1 MMRKRK
7 QAQETD
13 VIRNN
18 RYLTLLP
25 EMVEGNG
32 ISWRAEGIISAAA
45 TNASSWLMQS
55 AGNIQTDGVDVGY
68 AIPDVMAGEA
78 QLRRWMGLL
87 FEEALLHQEVIDW
100 RATLAVLLLWDGW
113 SIDPRLKLQLHTTK
127 QDISGTFA
135 RSVLDSLAVDASQ
148 RASLELFVLSRSANG
163 VTKERPL
170 GMVSDRVAVLPAANP
185 GNLTDFLPRD
195 VRWYDSKMKR
205 FVDPC
210 PYVNEYDRRRLIQ
223 RLRCLRAMNE
233 YPKFDSPLYD
243 PKAELSG
250 MLRKFIDDLVDWGDR
265 WKRTLSGPDIPEKK
279 ETEQA
284 FYTRTLAVCGLYE
297 VSRLSSL
304 KEEKQSLPVEKLR
317 DNLLLQQFGI
327 QNIPNDDF
335 QPWEMDDLLFYTFQ
349 GHPFAVDH
357 GDGLLAP
364 ANMPDESGILSRLQ
378 LEYEQLLQHDVNRSR
393 ETSKQMIRR
402 GQAAGA
408 GRVTDQAVAD
418 LYTAWGQKLTQTLPT
433 TDQPLSLTLP
443 ASTLSGAMR
452 LLLKDQFKMT
462 DPDVILGA
470 FSDCLLLCD
479 DGAIFETAEMAK
491 ACAVQGRKDLYAIP
505 PIGEPL
511 ARWLALEAS
520 VSDDDQL
527 RPKLPPE
534 LFRFEAFQEDGA
546 AKVKVSMSLTLNQRA
561 SDRTSHQR
569 VDLTRVYTLSK
580 SLGDGQAVICPAKAL
595 PTVRCWPA
603 VRLTRKQWKVY
614 YVLAQRPGELDIALP
629 TETGWEQG
637 LALHATD
644 SLGAGQTAVR
654 HWQTAKTSLWPLYVT
669 LRYDH
674 LSLGALPNDQPLKQ
688 LRRETPARIAIDFG
702 SNATTMMM
710 RQSEHNQPALP
721 PSDLL
726 KTLLC
731 TNQELD
737 AYLPDEFLP
746 AYCCVDP
753 KHPTMIV
760 SVMDMF
766 SDDISRWNLPL
777 QDGHIYYAPDLET
790 TLSKNPNVLYYDL
803 KWGEEGHLRSCLRLF
818 MKQAMLQATLAAC
831 MSGSP
836 SVSWR
841 ISMPNVLPLT
851 KKESFLNTVRGLAT
865 ELEQET
871 GVPLTKGEVP
881 VSCAS
886 ENHADGLYFLS
897 QNEVNTVNGY
907 LNMDI
912 GGGTTDLS
920 VWLNNSQTATL
931 EASLLLGCRQI
942 LFDSLSKRH
951 RDEFVQDFAQS
962 DPKLYELVQDLS
974 DSFANGATD
983 PHTRLKNLL
992 LLDSFFAEH
1001 SAGVTQ
1007 MMAKARAQGGI
1018 SLLESLLLFNI
1029 GFLFRLCGELLDQCY
1044 YAEQCRAQLKG
1055 HMQICVAGNGGQFL
1069 NCFDE
1074 TAQDKLYRLA
1084 LSGLNDQH
1092 PVQELFLVLSH
1103 QPKQEVATGLLYAT
1117 TGLAASVQGLDT
1129 ALPAQAAKVPEEKRR
1144 DLLKDY
1150 LINFYTSFPQAGD
1163 KLLGKAMD
1171 MGNGNVA
1178 RMKPNSQME
1187 LQTIMANEMNEAD
1200 PYLGYVNAFA
1210 ALKRI
1215 WHI

>member
-7 QAQETD
+7 RAQEAD
-13 VIRNN
+13 EIRGNQ
-18 RYLTLLP
+18 YLTLLP

-32 ISWRAEGIISAAA
+32 ISWRQEGIIGASAE
-45 TNASSWLMQS
+45 NASSWLMLS
-55 AGNIQTDGVDVGY
+55 ASNIQTDGVDVGY
-68 AIPDVMAGEA
+68 SIPDVMAGEA

-113 SIDPRLKLQLHTTK
+113 KIDPQLELHCQSTK
-127 QDISGTFA
+127 KEIAGSFA
-135 RSVLDSLAVDASQ
+135 RSVLDSLAMDASRKPELQ
-148 RASLELFVLSRSANG
+148 LFVLSRNANG
-163 VTKERPL
+163 VVLERPL
-170 GMVSDRVAVLPAANP
+170 GMVSERVAVLPAANP
-185 GNLTDFLPRD
+185 GNLTDLLPRN
-195 VRWYDSKMKR
+195 VRWYDARLRR
-205 FVDPC
+205 FLDPC
-210 PYVNEYDRRRLIQ
+210 AHVDEYDRRRLIQ
-223 RLRCLRAMNE
+223 RLRCLQAMNE
-233 YPKFDSPLYD
+233 YAVFGSPLYD
-243 PKAELSG
+243 EKAELSG
-250 MLRKFIDDLVDWGDR
+250 MLRSFINDLDRWGQS
-265 WKRTLSGPDIPEKK
+265 WKRTLIGPDGPER
-279 ETEQA
+279 ETEAQA
-284 FYTRTLAVCGLYE
+284 FYIRTLAVRGLYD
-297 VSRLSSL
+297 VSHLPSI
-304 KEEKQSLPVEKLR
+304 KEERTSLPAE
-317 DNLLLQQFGI
+317 DMDNNLLLRQFGVRK
-327 QNIPNDDF
+327 IPPDDL
-335 QPWEMDDLLFYTFQ
+335 QKWKMDDLLFYTFW
-349 GHPFAVDH
+349 GHPFAVDQ

-364 ANMPDESGILSRLQ
+364 ANAPDEAYTLSRLQ
-378 LEYEQLLQHDVNRSR
+378 LEYQQLLQYDVEWSS
-393 ETSKQMIRR
+393 EVARR
-402 GQAAGA
+402 LISQGRATGA
-408 GRVTDQAVAD
+408 GRSIDRVVAEM
-418 LYTAWGQKLTQTLPT
+418 YAAWGRQMSQTIPAM
-433 TDQPLSLTLP
+433 DQPLSLALPAGTLP
-443 ASTLSGAMR
+443 GTVR
-452 LLLKDQFKMT
+452 LLLKNLFRMA

-470 FSDCLLLCD
+470 FSDCLMLCE
-479 DGAIFETAEMAK
+479 DGSIFETEEMAK
-491 ACAVQGRKDLYAIP
+491 ACALQGRPGIYAIP

-511 ARWLALEAS
+511 ARWLSLEAS
-520 VSDDDQL
+520 ASDDDLL
-527 RPKLPPE
+527 RPKLPLE
-534 LFRFEAFQEDGA
+534 RFRFDMAEDNGVVR
-546 AKVKVSMSLTLNQRA
+546 VKVSMSLTRNQRA

-569 VDLTRVYTLSK
+569 VDLTRVYTLGT
-580 SLGDGQAVICPAKAL
+580 SLGAGQAVICRAESL

-603 VRLTRKQWKVY
+603 VRLARQQWKAY

-637 LALHATD
+637 VALHAAD
-644 SLGAGQTAVR
+644 HPGAGHAAMR
-654 HWQTAKTSLWPLYVT
+654 HWQTAKTSLWPLYVA

-710 RQSEHNQPALP
+710 RQSEHIQPALP
-721 PSDLL
+721 PADLL
-726 KTLLC
+726 KTLLR
-731 TNQELD
+731 TRDDMDD
-737 AYLPDEFLP
+737 ALPDEFLP

-753 KHPTMIV
+753 KHPAMVV

-766 SDDISRWNLPL
+766 SDDINRWKTPL
-777 QDGHIYYAPDLET
+777 LDGHIYYAPDLET
-790 TLSKNPNVLYYDL
+790 ILNKNPNVLYYDL

-841 ISMPNVLPLT
+841 ISMPNVLPLA
-851 KKESFLNTVRGLAT
+851 KKESFLNTVRGLT
-865 ELEQET
+865 NELAEET
-871 GVPLTKGEVP
+871 GVPLTQGEAS

-920 VWLNNSQTATL
+920 VWLNNSQTAAL

-942 LFDSLSKRH
+942 LFDSLSTRH

-962 DPKLYELVQDLS
+962 EPKLRKLVQDLS
-974 DSFANGATD
+974 ESFANGATD

-1007 MMAKARAQGGI
+1007 MMARARSNGDI

-1044 YAEQCRAQLKG
+1044 YAEESRSQLKE

-1074 TAQDKLYRLA
+1074 TTQNKLYNLA

-1092 PVQELFLVLSH
+1092 PVRELFLVLSH

-1117 TGLAASVQGLDT
+1117 AGLAASVQGLD
-1129 ALPAQAAKVPEEKRR
+1129 AAPPAQSAVVPEEKRR
-1144 DLLKDY
+1144 NLLKDY
-1150 LINFYTSFPQAGD
+1150 LINFCISFPQAGA

-1171 MGNGNVA
+1171 LGRGSVVQL
-1178 RMKPNSQME
+1178 KPNSQME
-1187 LQTIMANEMNEAD
+1187 LQTIMANEMDNAD
-1200 PYLGYVNAFA
+1200 PYVGYVNAFA